1 MPHMTVQTCK
11 SIRNL
16 DSYDLFWEISLKGK
30 VIRYSYQDSE
40 RLLLESMMMF
50 SLLGPFMAVQKNIT
64 NKYITK
70 PLIS

>member
-1 MPHMTVQTCK
+1 MTVQTYN

-50 SLLGPFMAVQKNIT
+50 SLLGAFMAVQKIIT
-64 NKYITK
+64 NKYIMK